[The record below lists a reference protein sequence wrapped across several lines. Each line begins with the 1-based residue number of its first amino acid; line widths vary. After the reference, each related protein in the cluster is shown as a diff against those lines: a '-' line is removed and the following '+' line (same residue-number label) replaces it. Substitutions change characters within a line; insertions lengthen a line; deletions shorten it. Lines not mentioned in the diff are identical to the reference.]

1 MKRILL
7 FLSVLL
13 MSTMLF
19 AGNPEFKVKQV
30 SGDAQI
36 KKSGKWEKLSSGSS
50 LAISD
55 QIKLGNGSKVTLDH
69 SSGKSINV
77 DKSGFYSVAKLAA
90 KAKTNKTNVSSKLA
104 SSLLDELSDSDDLL
118 ASGNVNDNMATLGAV
133 ERAFNNKFTSSSIM
147 ASLPRSSYSVDN
159 TVNFTWNPLQG
170 ATSYKFEIK
179 NGIDE
184 IVYSKEVSAT
194 ELSVNLDEAKVPFDE
209 CYYWMVSSGD
219 KTSEEFCIF
228 RMNAD
233 QAASIKS
240 EIENLKGELDLS
252 NSLDNMIL
260 AKFFADNKIVT
271 EATQYFEKAIE
282 LDSEV
287 AAYKV
292 MYAKYLLS
300 IGLNEEAMAVVK

>member
-1 MKRILL
+1 MRKLL
-7 FLSVLL
+7 IFAVVLL
-13 MSTMLF
+13 SSALLF
-19 AGNPEFKVKQV
+19 AGNPEFKVKNV
-30 SGDAQI
+30 KGDAQI
-36 KKSGKWEKLSSGSS
+36 KKSGKWEKLSSGTS
-50 LAISD
+50 LSISD
-55 QIKLGNGSKVTLDH
+55 QIKLAKGSTVSLDH

-133 ERAFNNKFTSSSIM
+133 ERAFNNKFSGSSIL

-159 TVNFTWNPLQG
+159 KVNFTWNPLEG
-170 ATSYKFEIK
+170 AKSYTFEIK

-184 IVYSKEVSAT
+184 VIYSKVTTAT

-209 CYYWMVSSGD
+209 CYYWMVSSDD
-219 KTSEEFCIF
+219 KSSEEFCIF
-228 RMNAD
+228 RMNAE
-233 QAASIKS
+233 QASKIKT
-240 EIENLKGELDLS
+240 EIENLKGELDLT

-300 IGLNEEAMAVVK
+300 IGLNDDAMAVVK